1 MKLVVIE
8 SPYAGDVAANLA
20 YLDRCVLD
28 CLRRGESPYASHR
41 MLTTALDDSNPT
53 QRALG
58 IQAGMAFAHRMDA
71 RIFYTDRG
79 WSSGMKAA
87 LDYYRGQGLGLECRS
102 IYLGVAAGLP

>member
-8 SPYAGDVAANLA
+8 SPYAGDVAENLA

-28 CLRRGESPYASHR
+28 CLKRGESPYASHR
-41 MLTTALDDSNPT
+41 MLTTALDDGNPT
-53 QRALG
+53 QRAQG

-71 RIFYTDRG
+71 RIFYVDRQ

-87 LDYYRGQGLGLECRS
+87 LDYYRAHGLSTEVRTLHT
-102 IYLGVAAGLP
+102 GVGAYP